1 MNKRYGQCYYYSACN
16 SSYSWNFRISD
27 ISFCL
32 YDYFCKKSVNETL
45 RNYNIKKTQFQII
58 KEYHENKGEK
68 ISEKE
73 ISQLEKRY
81 RQREPEQFLIMYDA
95 IRDKARTSEN

>member
-1 MNKRYGQCYYYSACN
+1 MVNAIIIPLVIVAIAG
-16 SSYSWNFRISD
+16 ISGYL
-27 ISFCL
+27 IYRFAL

-81 RQREPEQFLIMYDA
+81 RQHEPEQFLIMYDS
-95 IRDKARTSEN
+95 IRDKSRTSEN

>member
-1 MNKRYGQCYYYSACN
+1 MVNVIIIPLAIVAIVG
-16 SSYSWNFRISD
+16 ISGYLMYR
-27 ISFCL
+27 FVL

-68 ISEKE
+68 YQKKKSH
-73 ISQLEKRY
+73 
-81 RQREPEQFLIMYDA
+81 
-95 IRDKARTSEN
+95 N

>member
-1 MNKRYGQCYYYSACN
+1 MVSTIIIPLAIVAIAG
-16 SSYSWNFRISD
+16 ISGYLVYR
-27 ISFCL
+27 FVL

-73 ISQLEKRY
+73 VWNKSKKRD
-81 RQREPEQFLIMYDA
+81 RFLISNNKLA
-95 IRDKARTSEN
+95 S

>member
-1 MNKRYGQCYYYSACN
+1 MNRHGRNDRGILSPLCLPFHHPGLFGTKTKY
-16 SSYSWNFRISD
+16 NFQ
-27 ISFCL
+27 
-32 YDYFCKKSVNETL
+32 
-45 RNYNIKKTQFQII
+45 KTQFQII

-81 RQREPEQFLIMYDA
+81 RQHEPEQFLIMYDA
-95 IRDKARTSEN
+95 IRDKSRTDEN

>member
-1 MNKRYGQCYYYSACN
+1 MIGTIIIPLAIVLVVGTAGYLIYR
-16 SSYSWNFRISD
+16 FV
-27 ISFCL
+27 L

-58 KEYHENKGEK
+58 KEYYENKGEK

-73 ISQLEKRY
+73 ISRLEKRY
-81 RQREPEQFLIMYDA
+81 RRHEPEQFLIMYDA
-95 IRDKARTSEN
+95 IRDKSRTSEN

>member
-1 MNKRYGQCYYYSACN
+1 MVSTVIIPLAIVAIAG
-16 SSYSWNFRISD
+16 ISGYLMYR
-27 ISFCL
+27 FVL
-32 YDYFCKKSVNETL
+32 YDYFCKKSVNQTL

-68 ISEKE
+68 ISENE

-95 IRDKARTSEN
+95 IRDKSRTNEN